1 MKIKNTVHTVRDFN
15 LLLRTVFFMHTTH
28 RLYRWE
34 AALLMAFAI
43 VLTIGMWASLTQ
55 GALAD
60 QVLRLHVVANS
71 DSDADQAVKLQVR
84 DAILTAATPYLD
96 GVQNQAEAEQ
106 ALRPHLQELAQA
118 GADVLAQAGL
128 SYPITVSITDQWFP
142 TKEYTDFALPAG
154 TYRSLQVILGDGQG
168 HNWWCVVFP
177 PLCLGSVSEESVET
191 SASGVLSED
200 QISLIS
206 EQDDGEYVLRFKVV
220 EWWDS
225 LVQTFEG

>member
-1 MKIKNTVHTVRDFN
+1 MYSH
-15 LLLRTVFFMHTTH
+15 H
-28 RLYRWE
+28 LYRWE
-34 AALLMAFAI
+34 AALLMAFAV
-43 VLTIGMWASLTQ
+43 VLTIGMWASVTQ
-55 GALAD
+55 RALAD
-60 QVLRLHVVANS
+60 EVLRLHVVANS

-96 GVQNQAEAEQ
+96 GVNGQEQAEQ
-106 ALRPHLQELAQA
+106 ALEPHLSELAQA
-118 GADVLAQAGL
+118 GAAVLGEAGMD
-128 SYPITVSITDQWFP
+128 YPITVTITDQWFP

-154 TYRSLQVILGDGQG
+154 TYRSLQVVLGQGQG

-177 PLCLGSVSEESVET
+177 PLCVSSVSEESVAT

-206 EQDDGEYVLRFKVV
+206 GQDGEYVLRFKVL

-225 LVQTFEG
+225 LVQYVQG

>member
-1 MKIKNTVHTVRDFN
+1 MYSH
-15 LLLRTVFFMHTTH
+15 H
-28 RLYRWE
+28 LYRWE
-34 AALLMAFAI
+34 AALLMAFAV
-43 VLTIGMWASLTQ
+43 VLTIGMWASVTQ
-55 GALAD
+55 RALAD
-60 QVLRLHVVANS
+60 EVLRLHVVANS

-96 GVQNQAEAEQ
+96 GVNGQEQAEQ
-106 ALRPHLQELAQA
+106 ALEPHLSELAQA
-118 GADVLAQAGL
+118 GAAVLGEAGMD
-128 SYPITVSITDQWFP
+128 YPITVTITDQWFP

-154 TYRSLQVILGDGQG
+154 TYRSLQVVLGQGQG

-177 PLCLGSVSEESVET
+177 PLCVSSVSEKSVAT

-206 EQDDGEYVLRFKVV
+206 GQDGEYVLRFKVL

-225 LVQTFEG
+225 LVQYVQG

>member
-1 MKIKNTVHTVRDFN
+1 MYSH
-15 LLLRTVFFMHTTH
+15 H
-28 RLYRWE
+28 LYRWE
-34 AALLMAFAI
+34 AALLMAFAV
-43 VLTIGMWASLTQ
+43 VLTIGMWASVTQ
-55 GALAD
+55 RALAD
-60 QVLRLHVVANS
+60 EVLRLHVVANS

-96 GVQNQAEAEQ
+96 GVNGQEQAEQ
-106 ALRPHLQELAQA
+106 ALEPHLSELAQA
-118 GADVLAQAGL
+118 GAAVLGEAGMD
-128 SYPITVSITDQWFP
+128 YPITVTITDQWFP

-154 TYRSLQVILGDGQG
+154 TYRSLQVVLGQGQG

-177 PLCLGSVSEESVET
+177 PLCVSSVSEESVAT

-206 EQDDGEYVLRFKVV
+206 GQDGEYVLRFKVL

-225 LVQTFEG
+225 LVQKFEG

>member
-1 MKIKNTVHTVRDFN
+1 MYSH
-15 LLLRTVFFMHTTH
+15 H
-28 RLYRWE
+28 LYRWE
-34 AALLMAFAI
+34 AALLMAFAV
-43 VLTIGMWASLTQ
+43 VLTIGMWASVTQ
-55 GALAD
+55 RALAD
-60 QVLRLHVVANS
+60 EVLRLHVVANS

-96 GVQNQAEAEQ
+96 GVNGQEQAEQ
-106 ALRPHLQELAQA
+106 ALEPHLSELAQA
-118 GADVLAQAGL
+118 GAAVLGEAGMD
-128 SYPITVSITDQWFP
+128 YPITVTITDQWFP

-154 TYRSLQVILGDGQG
+154 TYRSLQVVLGQGQG

-177 PLCLGSVSEESVET
+177 PLCVSSVSEESVAT

-206 EQDDGEYVLRFKVV
+206 GQDGEYVLRFKVL

-225 LVQTFEG
+225 LVRYVQG

>member
-1 MKIKNTVHTVRDFN
+1 MYSH
-15 LLLRTVFFMHTTH
+15 H
-28 RLYRWE
+28 LYRWE
-34 AALLMAFAI
+34 AALLMAFAV
-43 VLTIGMWASLTQ
+43 VLTIGMWASVTQ
-55 GALAD
+55 RALAD
-60 QVLRLHVVANS
+60 EVLRLHVVANS

-96 GVQNQAEAEQ
+96 GVNGQEQAEQ
-106 ALRPHLQELAQA
+106 ALEPHLSELAQA
-118 GADVLAQAGL
+118 GAAVLGEAGMD
-128 SYPITVSITDQWFP
+128 YPITVTITDQWFP

-154 TYRSLQVILGDGQG
+154 TYRSLQVVLGQGQG

-177 PLCLGSVSEESVET
+177 PLCVSSVSEESVET

-206 EQDDGEYVLRFKVV
+206 GQDGEYVLRFKVL

-225 LVQTFEG
+225 LVQYVQG

>member
-1 MKIKNTVHTVRDFN
+1 MK
-15 LLLRTVFFMHTTH
+15 TTH

-55 GALAD
+55 DALAAE
-60 QVLRLHVVANS
+60 VLRLHVVANS
-71 DSDADQAVKLQVR
+71 DSDTDQAVKLQVR
-84 DAILTAATPYLD
+84 DAILAAATPYLD
-96 GVQNQAEAEQ
+96 GVHNQEEAEQ

-118 GADVLAQAGL
+118 GAEVLAQAGL

-154 TYRSLQVILGDGQG
+154 TYRSLQVILGEGQG

-206 EQDDGEYVLRFKVV
+206 EQDGEYVLRFKVL

-225 LVQTFEG
+225 LVQKFEG